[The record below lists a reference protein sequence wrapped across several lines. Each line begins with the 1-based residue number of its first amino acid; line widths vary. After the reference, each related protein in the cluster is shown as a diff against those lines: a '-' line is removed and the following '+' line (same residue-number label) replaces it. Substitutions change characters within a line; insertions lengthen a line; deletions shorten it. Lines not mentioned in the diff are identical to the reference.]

1 MAQGRAARALP
12 DVWVAGMSTGPG
24 AGGESLSPPAPS
36 DLAAQVTVQAWLRA
50 YSSHW
55 NLTQSDEETKQRL
68 DVLGRF
74 CAFYGK
80 GPDELVAWLFRDT
93 PEGPRIRLKRRRMV
107 MAGIDEFEREQGG
120 RAAGNLVRSFLI
132 HNGVALSASPLR

>member
-1 MAQGRAARALP
+1 
-12 DVWVAGMSTGPG
+12 MSTPPG
-24 AGGESLSPPAPS
+24 SGEPAAPLTSS
-36 DLAAQVTVQAWLRA
+36 DLAAQATVQTWLRA

-55 NLTQSDEETKQRL
+55 DLTHTDEETKQRL

-93 PEGPRIRLKRRRMV
+93 PEGPRIRLKRRREV
-107 MAGIDEFEREQGG
+107 MAGIDEFERAQGG

-132 HNGVALSASPLR
+132 HNGIALSASPLR